1 MENQNIIKKE
11 RIAFIDY
18 IKAFAIILVVLSH
31 INAYNE
37 NLKIWT
43 MSFTIPLF
51 FIAHGMVYK
60 WRVKKLSQFGE
71 FLNKKFVAFLIP
83 YAVWAFIYAGYSPE
97 NVVKIAY
104 GSHESLSLAGS
115 LTSLWFLPCIFTVD
129 VIFEIILFI
138 SAKLKNQNIFILI
151 FTILAL
157 AITAFIPHLSKGWPF
172 ELDVA
177 VQCFAFTSIGY
188 LVFPKIKSIR
198 EKAEKDKFVLLIL
211 GMVAVISAALTSLA
225 YKNVSMPGGYVM
237 SAEARYGF
245 YPIYLICA
253 VAGSVLFICIC
264 LLLEKVKIKSF
275 QKLMAFIGQNTMMI
289 FILQKPFIHLMQ
301 PLCKHINLNG
311 IIALILILA
320 VTIALCLIASVF
332 VNAYIP
338 VLSGRGKVPCK
349 NVGDRS

>member
-1 MENQNIIKKE
+1 M
-11 RIAFIDY
+11 
-18 IKAFAIILVVLSH
+18 
-31 INAYNE
+31 
-37 NLKIWT
+37 
-43 MSFTIPLF
+43 
-51 FIAHGMVYK
+51 G
-60 WRVKKLSQFGE
+60 
-71 FLNKKFVAFLIP
+71 
-83 YAVWAFIYAGYSPE
+83 IYLCSPE

-301 PLCKHINLNG
+301 PLCKRINLNG
-311 IIALILILA
+311 IIALIIILA

-349 NVGDRS
+349 NVGDGS